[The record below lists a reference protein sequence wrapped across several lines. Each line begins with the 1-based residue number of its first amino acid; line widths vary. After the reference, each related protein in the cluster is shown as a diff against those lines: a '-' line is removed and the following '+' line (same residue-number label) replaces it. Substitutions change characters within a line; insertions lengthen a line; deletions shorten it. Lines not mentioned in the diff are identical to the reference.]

1 MPREAYTK
9 TLERKGEFEKL
20 AQYKLK
26 TREYYNQNKHK
37 WKTIKQLK
45 EEGGDAY
52 VEKAKQW
59 ARDSYHRR
67 KADPKNIKAF
77 LLRHA
82 KARAVDKNIPFTI
95 TEDDL
100 ILPEMCPVFNRPFSK
115 SCRRLGYSLDRIIPE
130 LGYVPGNIQVIS
142 QLANA
147 MKWDSTREERL
158 AFANWVLASE
168 GGLPLAS

>member
-1 MPREAYTK
+1 MGKWYE
-9 TLERKGEFEKL
+9 
-20 AQYKLK
+20 
-26 TREYYNQNKHK
+26 QNKEEQLRRNKESKVQDPDK
-37 WKTIKQLK
+37 WKK
-45 EEGGDAY
+45 
-52 VEKAKQW
+52 W

-82 KARAVDKNIPFTI
+82 KSRAAAKNIPFDL
-95 TEDDL
+95 TEDDI
-100 ILPEMCPVFNRPFSK
+100 ILPEVCPVFNRPFSK
-115 SCRRLGYSLDRIIPE
+115 SHRRLGYSLDRIIPE

-158 AFANWVLASE
+158 TFANWVLTSE
-168 GGLPLAS
+168 GGLPLVN

>member
-1 MPREAYTK
+1 MPRETYIK

-20 AQYKLK
+20 IQYKLK
-26 TREYYNQNKHK
+26 VHDYYKQNKHK
-37 WKTIKQLK
+37 WKTAKQLK

-67 KADPKNIKAF
+67 KADPSNIKAF

-82 KARAVDKNIPFTI
+82 KARAVMKQVPFDL
-95 TEDDL
+95 TEEDL
-100 ILPEMCPVFNRPFSK
+100 MLPEVCPVFNRPFSK
-115 SCRRLGYSLDRIIPE
+115 SNRRLGYSLDRIIPE
-130 LGYVPGNIQVIS
+130 LGYIKGNVQVIS

-168 GGLPLAS
+168 GGLPLAD